1 MTANKRDR
9 LEDNTSLRATKILNR
24 VVLGFCF
31 LITTNIPANAVDY
44 LQCRE
49 MVRTKNEMID
59 KSVQAEYNN
68 GLGYISETEIEKK
81 HCPDAMFMMPN
92 PSYIGFNKQYNIVP
106 AETVDYA
113 SQKRCVNEQK
123 QILLDKVKPYKKIG
137 TKVFYTKSGY
147 DWFLSAI
154 KVSNDMKKRQCPY
167 Q

>member
-9 LEDNTSLRATKILNR
+9 LEDNISLRATNILNR

-31 LITTNIPANAVDY
+31 LITTNIAANAVDY

-49 MVRTKNEMID
+49 MVRTKNEMMD
-59 KSVQAEYNN
+59 KSGEAEYNN
-68 GLGYISETEIEKK
+68 GLGYISDTELETK

-92 PSYIGFNKQYNIVP
+92 PSYVGLMKEYNIFP
-106 AETVDYA
+106 AKIVDRP
-113 SQKRCVNEQK
+113 SQQRCVNEQK

-137 TKVFYTKSGY
+137 TMVFYTKKGY

>member
-1 MTANKRDR
+1 MTANKRAR
-9 LEDNTSLRATKILNR
+9 LEDDTCLRVTNILNR

-31 LITTNIPANAVDY
+31 LITTNIPASAVDY

-49 MVRTKNEMID
+49 MVRTKNEMMVR
-59 KSVQAEYNN
+59 SGEAEYNN
-68 GLGYISETEIEKK
+68 GLGYISDTELETK

-92 PSYIGFNKQYNIVP
+92 PSYVGLMKEYNIGP
-106 AETVDYA
+106 AKIVDRP
-113 SQKRCVNEQK
+113 SQQRCVNEQK

-137 TKVFYTKSGY
+137 TTVFYTKSGY